1 MRGKKGFLS
10 LFFVL
15 QSLCTVVSVEEDVTG
30 RGGLLLF
37 GELASWKRVGFSVR
51 GEQPP
56 GTERHRGREAHLSIN
71 IREKGQLEIDRAA
84 PRVKTVYDGLGGDD
98 YDCDDHLDKRAAE
111 VKRRSSIPRTQL
123 LLHEGLLL
131 LLLLPVLLHQL
142 GLYRIPCKLS
152 IFCSTKLMQLTELY
166 SA

>member
-1 MRGKKGFLS
+1 MTSEREKKGFLS

-71 IREKGQLEIDRAA
+71 IREKGQLEMGRHQDSRPSMMVWVVTIMIATITLTRGQQRSNDAVRF
-84 PRVKTVYDGLGGDD
+84 PGLSSSSMRV
-98 YDCDDHLDKRAAE
+98 
-111 VKRRSSIPRTQL
+111 SSSQSSFT
-123 LLHEGLLL
+123 HS
-131 LLLLPVLLHQL
+131 V
-142 GLYRIPCKLS
+142 C
-152 IFCSTKLMQLTELY
+152 TEFLAN
-166 SA
+166 S